1 MPRIVTLC
9 DSCTPAVVNDD
20 WTHLDAGCQCNT
32 AENDGHDDDCSAQ
45 RLHATVLGT
54 MEILG
59 WLTPIG
65 DADEPGYFACALCSE
80 TQCSGGHKFETESDM
95 R

>member
-1 MPRIVTLC
+1 MRTVTLC

-20 WTHLDAGCQCNT
+20 WTHLDYYQ
-32 AENDGHDDDCSAQ
+32 DGTEETRKEIDA
-45 RLHATVLGT
+45 RHASIKGT
-54 MEILG
+54 LEILG

-65 DADEPGYFACALCSE
+65 DADEPGYFDCALCNE
-80 TQCSGGHKFETESDM
+80 TQCSGGHNFETESDM